1 MLIALDI
8 AVFVLFIVAVITIG
22 IVMSRKGADDSE
34 SYFLA
39 GRGLSWWLIGFS
51 LIAANIS
58 TEQFV
63 GMSGDAARSVGLA
76 IAGYEWLAAV
86 TLVFVAFFFLPKF
99 LRAGIYTIPEF
110 LEQRYNQWARLVM
123 SLFTM
128 LMLVVVNISAVIYSG
143 ALLVDVLIDHPL
155 VTVQNASILI
165 GCLAAGY
172 VMFGGLKA
180 CAWADLLQGSA
191 LILGGVLILFF
202 ALAALDK
209 EDPEVLAKNAGIEV
223 SQIADASPIQ
233 KFLKVHDEKLCTVRP
248 ANDSKVPWTA
258 LIIGLWIPNF
268 FYWGL
273 NQYIMQ
279 RTLGAQSLGE
289 GQKGVVFAAGMKL
302 LIPFIVIF
310 PGMMAFT
317 LFKDDMQEEARKK
330 TNVTSI
336 VQYEQLAGYST
347 GLLEG
352 LDEKTQKSVEELK
365 GKLAADKESGKMKP
379 IIFNVEGEF
388 DELYPD
394 VSKEIYAYNK
404 TVADKNGLKYEVK
417 KEGPQG
423 VLYFFDLL
431 GFGEA
436 KDNID
441 GSKRPPEEAAAET
454 DDKDSPEKD
463 AEQFVQAM
471 EAPGALAVNNA
482 IVKAAGGDQ
491 KFTVAK
497 QMIGREQDAA
507 FPLLIKKLVPPGG
520 LQGFML
526 AAIMGAVLS
535 SLASMLNA
543 ASTIFSMDLY
553 KRYFAKDA
561 EERSLV
567 SVGRICVVVFAVLGM
582 IVAPYLNHPMF
593 GGIFS
598 FIQEFQGFI
607 SPGILAVF
615 LFGLF
620 VRRASAMAGMIGLVA
635 NPIIYG
641 GLKWLD
647 KIPGLQNAEWAHQ
660 ITNFAFLDR
669 MAVTFF
675 LILGTMA
682 IVTLI
687 LPRKEKY
694 EFKINTT
701 MNLESSVLAKILGTA
716 VVLAVVGLY
725 WIFRGDA
732 VIPF

>member
-1 MLIALDI
+1 MGLYLIDT
-8 AVFVLFIVAVITIG
+8 AVFLVFIGSVIAIG
-22 IVMSRKGADDSE
+22 MWMSREEKDSE

-63 GMSGDAARSVGLA
+63 GMSGDAARDVGLA

-99 LRAGIYTIPEF
+99 LKSGIYTIPEF
-110 LEQRYNQWARLVM
+110 LEQRYNQYARLVM

-128 LMLVVVNISAVIYSG
+128 MMLVVVNISAVIYSG
-143 ALLVDVLIDHPL
+143 AKLVDVLVDHPL
-155 VTVQNASILI
+155 VNLQTASIAI
-165 GCLAAGY
+165 GSLAAIY

-191 LILGGVLILFF
+191 LIIGGGMILFF
-202 ALAALDK
+202 ALAALDAA
-209 EDPEVLAKNAGIEV
+209 DPAD
-223 SQIADASPIQ
+223 IAPTAEIAAEIQDASPLQ
-233 KFLKVHDEKLCTVRP
+233 KFLKVHDEKLCTIRP
-248 ANDSKVPWTA
+248 ADDSKVPWTA

-279 RTLGAQSLGE
+279 RTLGSRSLAE
-289 GQKGVVFAAGMKL
+289 GQKGIVFAAGMKL

-310 PGMMAFT
+310 PGMMALT
-317 LFKDDMQEEARKK
+317 LFKEDMQKEAREK
-330 TNVTSI
+330 TNITTLVRFEHLSG
-336 VQYEQLAGYST
+336 EST

-352 LDEKTQKSVEELK
+352 LGENVAQAIEKAKSE
-365 GKLAADKESGKMKP
+365 LAAS
-379 IIFNVEGEF
+379 EGEADAKPVVF
-388 DELYPD
+388 NLESEFAELYPEASAKI
-394 VSKEIYAYNK
+394 VAYNK
-404 TVADKNGLKYEVK
+404 QVAADNNLAYQFEAG
-417 KEGPQG
+417 GPQG
-423 VLYFFDLL
+423 VLYFFGLM
-431 GFGEA
+431 GFG
-436 KDNID
+436 
-441 GSKRPPEEAAAET
+441 PE
-454 DDKDSPEKD
+454 D
-463 AEQFVQAM
+463 AEPKANV
-471 EAPGALAVNNA
+471 EAPSDLEVNGA
-482 IVKAAGGDQ
+482 IVGAAGGD
-491 KFTVAK
+491 KRFDVAK
-497 QMIGREQDAA
+497 QMIGVDEDAA
-507 FPLLIKKLVPPGG
+507 FPLLIKKLVPQGG
-520 LQGFML
+520 LYGFMV

-553 KRYFAKDA
+553 KRYFVPSTSEAN
-561 EERSLV
+561 LV
-567 SVGRICVVVFAVLGM
+567 FVGRTCVIVFAILG
-582 IVAPYLNHPMF
+582 IFVAPHLDHPMF

-620 VRRASAMAGMIGLVA
+620 VRKASTVAGVIGLIA

-647 KIPGLQNAEWAHQ
+647 MVPGLGGMEWAKQ
-660 ITNFAFLDR
+660 LANFAFLDR

-675 LILGTMA
+675 AILA
-682 IVTLI
+682 IMSITTLVA
-687 LPRKEKY
+687 PRKELY
-694 EFKINTT
+694 EFKSNTD
-701 MNLESSVLAKILGTA
+701 MNLDSSTGAKIFGTLIVLATI
-716 VVLAVVGLY
+716 GLY
-725 WIFRGDA
+725 WIFRGSA

>member
-1 MLIALDI
+1 MGLYLVDT
-8 AVFVLFIVAVITIG
+8 AVFIVFIASVITIG
-22 IVMSRKGADDSE
+22 MLMSRNEKDSE

-63 GMSGDAARSVGLA
+63 GMSGDAAREVGLA

-110 LEQRYNQWARLVM
+110 LEQRYNQYARLVM

-128 LMLVVVNISAVIYSG
+128 MMLVVVNISAVIYSG
-143 ALLVDVLIDHPL
+143 AKLVDVLVEHPL
-155 VTVQNASILI
+155 VNLQTASIAI
-165 GCLAAGY
+165 GSLAAVY

-191 LILGGVLILFF
+191 LIIGGAMVLYF
-202 ALAALDK
+202 ALGALDAA
-209 EDPEVLAKNAGIEV
+209 DPAT
-223 SQIADASPIQ
+223 IAPSAEIAAEIQDASPLQ
-233 KFLKVHDEKLCTVRP
+233 KFLTVHDEKLCTIRP
-248 ANDSKVPWTA
+248 ADDSKVPWTA

-279 RTLGAQSLGE
+279 RTLGSRSLAE
-289 GQKGVVFAAGMKL
+289 GQKGIVFAAAMKL

-310 PGMMAFT
+310 PGMMALT
-317 LFKDDMQEEARKK
+317 LFKEDMQQEAREK
-330 TNVTSI
+330 TNITSL
-336 VQYEQLAGYST
+336 VRFEHLSGEST
-347 GLLEG
+347 GLLDG
-352 LDEKTQKSVEELK
+352 LNEHVTQTIEKAKAQ
-365 GKLAADKESGKMKP
+365 LAASEGEAKP
-379 IIFNVEGEF
+379 VIFNMEADF
-388 DELYPD
+388 AELYPD
-394 VSKEIYAYNK
+394 VAAKIVAYNK
-404 TVADKNGLKYEVK
+404 KVASDNGLAFSVEPI
-417 KEGPQG
+417 GPQG
-423 VLYFFDLL
+423 VLYFFSLM
-431 GFGEA
+431 GFGPEDA
-436 KDNID
+436 EPKANPD
-441 GSKRPPEEAAAET
+441 PPSDQEVNGAIVAAASG
-454 DDKDSPEKD
+454 DKRFD
-463 AEQFVQAM
+463 
-471 EAPGALAVNNA
+471 
-482 IVKAAGGDQ
+482 
-491 KFTVAK
+491 VAK
-497 QMIGREQDAA
+497 QMIGVDEDAA

-520 LQGFML
+520 LYGFMV

-553 KRYFAKDA
+553 KRYFVPSTS
-561 EERSLV
+561 ETSLV
-567 SVGRICVVVFAVLGM
+567 FVGRTCVIVFAILG
-582 IVAPYLNHPMF
+582 IFVAPHLDHPMF

-620 VRRASAMAGMIGLVA
+620 VRKASTLAGIIGLIA

-647 KIPGLQNAEWAHQ
+647 KIPGLGSVEWAKQ
-660 ITNFAFLDR
+660 LSNFAFLDR

-675 LILGTMA
+675 AILA
-682 IVTLI
+682 IMTIATLVA
-687 LPRKEKY
+687 PRKELY
-694 EFKINTT
+694 EFKANTD
-701 MNLESSVLAKILGTA
+701 MNLDSSAGAKIFGTLII
-716 VVLAVVGLY
+716 LATVALY
-725 WIFRGDA
+725 WIFRGSA

>member
-1 MLIALDI
+1 MGLYLIDT
-8 AVFVLFIVAVITIG
+8 AVFVAFIASVITIG
-22 IVMSRKGADDSE
+22 MMMSRNEKDSE

-63 GMSGDAARSVGLA
+63 GMSGDAARDVGLA

-99 LRAGIYTIPEF
+99 LRSGIYTIPEF
-110 LEQRYNQWARLVM
+110 LEQRYNQGARLVM

-128 LMLVVVNISAVIYSG
+128 MMLVVVNISAVIYSG
-143 ALLVDVLIDHPL
+143 AKLVDVLVEHPL
-155 VTVQNASILI
+155 VNLQTASIAI
-165 GCLAAGY
+165 GSLAAIY

-191 LILGGVLILFF
+191 LIIGGAMVLFF
-202 ALAALDK
+202 ALAALDAA
-209 EDPEVLAKNAGIEV
+209 DPAD
-223 SQIADASPIQ
+223 IAPTAEIAADIQDASPLQ
-233 KFLKVHDEKLCTVRP
+233 KFLKVHDEKLCTIRP

-279 RTLGAQSLGE
+279 RTLGSRSLAE

-310 PGMMAFT
+310 PGMMALT
-317 LFKDDMQEEARKK
+317 LFKEDMQKEAREK
-330 TNVTSI
+330 TNITSL
-336 VQYEQLAGYST
+336 VRYEHLSGEST

-352 LDEKTQKSVEELK
+352 LNEHVTEAIEKAKAELAAGEGEAKSV
-365 GKLAADKESGKMKP
+365 
-379 IIFNVEGEF
+379 IFNLEDEF
-388 DELYPD
+388 VELYPE
-394 VSKEIYAYNK
+394 VSAKIVAYNK
-404 TVADKNGLKYEVK
+404 KVAEDNNLAYSVEPT
-417 KEGPQG
+417 GPQG
-423 VLYFFDLL
+423 VVYFFSLM
-431 GFGEA
+431 GFGPDDPGPDA
-436 KDNID
+436 
-441 GSKRPPEEAAAET
+441 GAGPPSDFE
-454 DDKDSPEKD
+454 
-463 AEQFVQAM
+463 
-471 EAPGALAVNNA
+471 VNGA
-482 IVKAAGGDQ
+482 IVAAAGGD
-491 KFTVAK
+491 KRFAVAK
-497 QMIGREQDAA
+497 QMIGVDEDAA
-507 FPLLIKKLVPPGG
+507 FPLLIKKLVPQGG
-520 LQGFML
+520 LYGFMV

-553 KRYFAKDA
+553 KRYFVPSTSEAG
-561 EERSLV
+561 LV
-567 SVGRICVVVFAVLGM
+567 FVGRTCVIVFAILG
-582 IVAPYLNHPMF
+582 IFVAPHLDHPMF

-620 VRRASAMAGMIGLVA
+620 VRKASTVAGIIGLVA

-641 GLKWLD
+641 ALKWFD
-647 KIPGLQNAEWAHQ
+647 KVPGLGSMEWAKQ
-660 ITNFAFLDR
+660 LANFAFLDR

-675 LILGTMA
+675 AILA
-682 IVTLI
+682 IMSIATLVA
-687 LPRKEKY
+687 PRKELY
-694 EFKINTT
+694 EFKSNTD
-701 MNLESSVLAKILGTA
+701 MNLDSSRGAKIFGTVIVLATI
-716 VVLAVVGLY
+716 GLY
-725 WIFRGDA
+725 WIFRGSA

>member
-1 MLIALDI
+1 MGLYLIDT
-8 AVFVLFIVAVITIG
+8 AVFVVFIASVIAIG
-22 IVMSRKGADDSE
+22 MWMSRDEKDSE

-63 GMSGDAARSVGLA
+63 GMSGDAARDVGLA

-99 LRAGIYTIPEF
+99 LKSGIYTIPEF
-110 LEQRYNQWARLVM
+110 LEQRYNQGARLVM

-128 LMLVVVNISAVIYSG
+128 MMLVVVNISAVIYSG
-143 ALLVDVLIDHPL
+143 AKLVDVLVEHPIVNL
-155 VTVQNASILI
+155 QTASIAI
-165 GCLAAGY
+165 GSLAALY

-191 LILGGVLILFF
+191 LIIGGGMILFF
-202 ALAALDK
+202 ALAALDAA
-209 EDPEVLAKNAGIEV
+209 DPAD
-223 SQIADASPIQ
+223 IAPTAEIAAEIQDASPLQ
-233 KFLKVHDEKLCTVRP
+233 KFLKVHDEKLCTIRP
-248 ANDSKVPWTA
+248 ASDPKVPWTA

-279 RTLGAQSLGE
+279 RTLGSRSLAE
-289 GQKGVVFAAGMKL
+289 GQKGIVFAAGMKL

-310 PGMMAFT
+310 PGMMALT
-317 LFKDDMQEEARKK
+317 LFKEDMQKEAREK
-330 TNVTSI
+330 TNITSL
-336 VQYEQLAGYST
+336 VRFEHLSGEST

-352 LDEKTQKSVEELK
+352 LNEHVTESIDKAKAE
-365 GKLAADKESGKMKP
+365 LAAGEAQAKP
-379 IIFNVEGEF
+379 VIFNMEGEF
-388 DELYPD
+388 AELYPE
-394 VSKEIYAYNK
+394 VAAKIVAYNK
-404 TVADKNGLKYEVK
+404 KVATENNLVHKVEAG
-417 KEGPQG
+417 GPQG
-423 VLYFFDLL
+423 VLYFFDLM
-431 GFGEA
+431 GFG
-436 KDNID
+436 
-441 GSKRPPEEAAAET
+441 PEEAEP
-454 DDKDSPEKD
+454 KDN
-463 AEQFVQAM
+463 A
-471 EAPGALAVNNA
+471 EAPSDLAVNGA
-482 IVKAAGGDQ
+482 IVAAASGDER
-491 KFTVAK
+491 FDVAK
-497 QMIGREQDAA
+497 QMIGVDEDAA
-507 FPLLIKKLVPPGG
+507 FPLLIKKLVPQGG
-520 LQGFML
+520 LYGFMV

-553 KRYFAKDA
+553 KRYFKPSTSEAG
-561 EERSLV
+561 LV
-567 SVGRICVVVFAVLGM
+567 FVGRTCVIVFAILG
-582 IVAPYLNHPMF
+582 IFVAPHLDHPMF

-620 VRRASAMAGMIGLVA
+620 VRKASTMAGIVGLVA

-647 KIPGLQNAEWAHQ
+647 WIPGLGSMEWAKQ
-660 ITNFAFLDR
+660 LSNFAFLDR

-675 LILGTMA
+675 AILA
-682 IVTLI
+682 IMSITTLVA
-687 LPRKEKY
+687 PRKELY
-694 EFKINTT
+694 EFKSNTD
-701 MNLESSVLAKILGTA
+701 MNLDSSRGAKIFGTLIVLATI
-716 VVLAVVGLY
+716 GLY
-725 WIFRGDA
+725 WIFRGSA

>member
-8 AVFVLFIVAVITIG
+8 AVFVIFIIAVITIG
-22 IVMSRKGADDSE
+22 LVMSRKGADDSE

-110 LEQRYNQWARLVM
+110 LEQRYNQYARLVM

-128 LMLVVVNISAVIYSG
+128 MMLVVVNISAVIYSG

-165 GCLAAGY
+165 GSLAAIY

-191 LILGGVLILFF
+191 LILGGALILFF

-209 EDPEVLAKNAGIEV
+209 ADPQKIAPNAEVAA
-223 SQIADASPIQ
+223 QIADASPIQ
-233 KFLKVHDEKLCTVRP
+233 KFLKVHDEKLCTIRP

-279 RTLGAQSLGE
+279 RTLGAQSLAQ
-289 GQKGVVFAAGMKL
+289 GQKGIVFAAGMKL

-310 PGMMAFT
+310 PGMIAFT

-336 VQYEQLAGYST
+336 VQYEQLSGHDT
-347 GLLEG
+347 GLLKG
-352 LDEKTQKSVEELK
+352 LDEKTQKEIEKVKEQ
-365 GKLAADKESGKMKP
+365 LAKDQKSKDAKSM
-379 IIFNVEGEF
+379 IFNVEDEF
-388 DELYPD
+388 VELYPD
-394 VSKEIYAYNK
+394 ISEKIFAYNK
-404 TVADKNGLKYEVK
+404 SVAEKNGLEYAIKE
-417 KEGPQG
+417 EGPQG
-423 VLYFFDLL
+423 VLYFFDLM
-431 GFGEA
+431 GFGPE
-436 KDNID
+436 KDTQ
-441 GSKRPPEEAAAET
+441 EEATPVTDTAAKTDSLDPETAAET
-454 DDKDSPEKD
+454 
-463 AEQFVQAM
+463 FVESM

-482 IVKAAGGDQ
+482 VIKAAGGNE
-491 KFTVAK
+491 KFSVAK

-543 ASTIFSMDLY
+543 ASTIFSMDLF
-553 KRYFAKDA
+553 KRYFAPSA
-561 EERSLV
+561 EEKSLV
-567 SVGRICVVVFAVLGM
+567 DVGRICVIVFAVLGM
-582 IVAPYLNHPMF
+582 IVAPFLSHPMF

-620 VRRASAMAGMIGLVA
+620 VRRASAMSGMIGLVA

-641 GLKWLD
+641 ALKWLD
-647 KIPGLQNAEWAHQ
+647 KIPGLQDAEWAHQ

-675 LILGTMA
+675 LILGVMTV
-682 IVTLI
+682 VTLI
-687 LPRKEKY
+687 SPRKDPY
-694 EFKINTT
+694 EFKSNTT
-701 MNLESSVLAKILGTA
+701 LNLDSSLLAKILGTM
-716 VVLAVVGLY
+716 VVLAVVVLY

-732 VIPF
+732 VMPF

>member
-1 MLIALDI
+1 MGLYLIDT
-8 AVFVLFIVAVITIG
+8 AVFLVFIASVITIG
-22 IVMSRKGADDSE
+22 MMMSRNEKDSE

-63 GMSGDAARSVGLA
+63 GMSGDAARDVGLA

-99 LRAGIYTIPEF
+99 LKSGIYTIPEF
-110 LEQRYNQWARLVM
+110 LEQRYNQGARLVM

-128 LMLVVVNISAVIYSG
+128 MMLVVVNISAVIYSG
-143 ALLVDVLIDHPL
+143 AKLVDVLVEHPL
-155 VTVQNASILI
+155 VNLQTASIAI
-165 GCLAAGY
+165 GSLAALY

-191 LILGGVLILFF
+191 LIIGGAMVLFF
-202 ALAALDK
+202 ALAALDAA
-209 EDPEVLAKNAGIEV
+209 DPAD
-223 SQIADASPIQ
+223 IAPTAEIAAEIQDASPLQ
-233 KFLKVHDEKLCTVRP
+233 KFLKVHDEKLCTIRP
-248 ANDSKVPWTA
+248 ASDPKVPWTA

-279 RTLGAQSLGE
+279 RTLGSRSLAE

-310 PGMMAFT
+310 PGMMALT
-317 LFKDDMQEEARKK
+317 LFKEDMQQEAREK
-330 TNVTSI
+330 TNITSL
-336 VQYEQLAGYST
+336 VRFEHLSGEST

-352 LDEKTQKSVEELK
+352 LNEHVTEAIEKAKAE
-365 GKLAADKESGKMKP
+365 LAAGEGEAKP
-379 IIFNVEGEF
+379 VIFNMEGEF
-388 DELYPD
+388 AELYPE
-394 VSKEIYAYNK
+394 VAAKIVAYNK
-404 TVADKNGLKYEVK
+404 KVAADNNLAHSVEAG
-417 KEGPQG
+417 GPQG
-423 VLYFFDLL
+423 VLYFFGLM
-431 GFGEA
+431 GFG
-436 KDNID
+436 
-441 GSKRPPEEAAAET
+441 PE
-454 DDKDSPEKD
+454 D
-463 AEQFVQAM
+463 AEPKENA
-471 EAPGALAVNNA
+471 EAPSDLAVNGA
-482 IVKAAGGDQ
+482 IVAAASGD
-491 KFTVAK
+491 KRFDVAK
-497 QMIGREQDAA
+497 QMIGVDEDAA
-507 FPLLIKKLVPPGG
+507 FPLLIKKLVPQGG
-520 LQGFML
+520 LYGFMV

-553 KRYFAKDA
+553 KRYFVPSTSEAG
-561 EERSLV
+561 LV
-567 SVGRICVVVFAVLGM
+567 FVGRTCVIVFAILG
-582 IVAPYLNHPMF
+582 IFVAPHLDHPMF

-620 VRRASAMAGMIGLVA
+620 VRKASTMAGIIGLVA

-641 GLKWLD
+641 MLKWFD
-647 KIPGLQNAEWAHQ
+647 KIPGLGDMEWAKQ
-660 ITNFAFLDR
+660 LSNFAFLDR

-675 LILGTMA
+675 AILTIMSIA
-682 IVTLI
+682 TLVA
-687 LPRKEKY
+687 PRKELY
-694 EFKINTT
+694 EFKSNTD
-701 MNLESSVLAKILGTA
+701 MNLDSSKGAKIFGTVIVLATI
-716 VVLAVVGLY
+716 GLY
-725 WIFRGDA
+725 WIFRGSA

>member
-1 MLIALDI
+1 MGLYFIDT
-8 AVFVLFIVAVITIG
+8 AVFIIFIASVITIG
-22 IVMSRKGADDSE
+22 MLMSRNEKDSE

-63 GMSGDAARSVGLA
+63 GMSGDAARDVGLA

-99 LRAGIYTIPEF
+99 LRSGIYTIPEF
-110 LEQRYNQWARLVM
+110 LEQRYNQGARLVM

-128 LMLVVVNISAVIYSG
+128 MMLVVVNISAVIYSG
-143 ALLVDVLIDHPL
+143 AKLVDVLVEHPMVNL
-155 VTVQNASILI
+155 QTASIAI
-165 GCLAAGY
+165 GSLAALY

-191 LILGGVLILFF
+191 LIIGGAMVLFF
-202 ALAALDK
+202 ALAALDAA
-209 EDPEVLAKNAGIEV
+209 DPAD
-223 SQIADASPIQ
+223 IAPTAEIAADIQDASPLQ
-233 KFLKVHDEKLCTVRP
+233 KFLTVHDEKLCTIRP
-248 ANDSKVPWTA
+248 ADDSKVPWTA

-279 RTLGAQSLGE
+279 RTLGSRSLAE
-289 GQKGVVFAAGMKL
+289 GQKGIVFAAGMKL

-310 PGMMAFT
+310 PGMMALT
-317 LFKDDMQEEARKK
+317 LFKEDMQKEAREK
-330 TNVTSI
+330 TNITSL
-336 VQYEQLAGYST
+336 VRFEHLTGEST

-352 LDEKTQKSVEELK
+352 LNEHVTQSIEKAKSE
-365 GKLAADKESGKMKP
+365 LAASEADSKP
-379 IIFNVEGEF
+379 VVFNMEDEF
-388 DELYPD
+388 AELYPD
-394 VSKEIYAYNK
+394 VAAKVIAYNK
-404 TVADKNGLKYEVK
+404 KVAADNDLAYTVAAA
-417 KEGPQG
+417 GPQG
-423 VLYFFDLL
+423 VLYFFDLM
-431 GFGEA
+431 GFG
-436 KDNID
+436 
-441 GSKRPPEEAAAET
+441 PEEEPNQDAGPPSDLQVNGAIVAAASG
-454 DDKDSPEKD
+454 DKRFS
-463 AEQFVQAM
+463 
-471 EAPGALAVNNA
+471 
-482 IVKAAGGDQ
+482 
-491 KFTVAK
+491 VAK
-497 QMIGREQDAA
+497 QMIGVDEDAA
-507 FPLLIKKLVPPGG
+507 FPLLIKKLVPQGG
-520 LQGFML
+520 LYGFMV

-553 KRYFAKDA
+553 KRYFVPSTS
-561 EERSLV
+561 ETGLV
-567 SVGRICVVVFAVLGM
+567 FVGRTCVIIFAILG
-582 IVAPYLNHPMF
+582 IFVAPHLDHPMF

-620 VRRASAMAGMIGLVA
+620 VRKASTVAGVIGLVA

-647 KIPGLQNAEWAHQ
+647 KVPGLGDMEWAKQ
-660 ITNFAFLDR
+660 LANFAFLDR

-675 LILGTMA
+675 SILA
-682 IVTLI
+682 IMSIATLVA
-687 LPRKEKY
+687 PRKELY
-694 EFKINTT
+694 EFKSNTD
-701 MNLESSVLAKILGTA
+701 MNLDSSRGAKIFGTLIVLAT
-716 VVLAVVGLY
+716 LALY
-725 WIFRGDA
+725 WIFRGSA